1 MLVAVNSSNNYSSLN
16 STHILGL
23 VMHLFESKHKQND
36 LIAHDIKF
44 YMYYTFSVCLQLD
57 LY

>member
-1 MLVAVNSSNNYSSLN
+1 
-16 STHILGL
+16 
-23 VMHLFESKHKQND
+23 MHLFESKHKQND